1 MFQSKQDNENTPP
14 KKGYNS
20 LVTPADVNRYVARVM
35 RLVKRGK
42 LTSAQGQALSSL
54 ARTLLAGMAQAD
66 GHERLARVEQV
77 LGELLADKR
86 KRESAAQASTTSP

>member
-1 MFQSKQDNENTPP
+1 MFERKQENENTPP
-14 KKGYNS
+14 RRGYNS
-20 LVTPADVNRYVARVM
+20 LVTPADVNRYIARLM

-86 KRESAAQASTTSP
+86 RREAAQASTPST